1 MSMTAGDF
9 IALYSPTSGA
19 QGPAFRK
26 FDCVVTCFFLDTGD
40 DLIDYIQTIDGLLDE
55 GGVWINLGPLNFKKE
70 LRLKLNWDEIQQV
83 WEHLGYTFVS
93 TAQVHTAYHMPAGV
107 KLYTEQYDAV
117 FSTAIKGP
125 RPEQGK

>member
-1 MSMTAGDF
+1 MSNPL
-9 IALYSPTSGA
+9 ITSHLHWVGA
-19 QGPAFRK
+19 
-26 FDCVVTCFFLDTGD
+26 
-40 DLIDYIQTIDGLLDE
+40 
-55 GGVWINLGPLNFKKE
+55 
-70 LRLKLNWDEIQQV
+70 QV